1 MSQKPHPTCSS
12 VVSRR
17 VVNQTPAVKDE
28 PLRDL
33 KGFWLFSDVV
43 YGSFMHSTS
52 DILCAFQF

>member
-1 MSQKPHPTCSS
+1 MSQKPPPICSS

-17 VVNQTPAVKDE
+17 VVNQTPAGKDE

-33 KGFWLFSDVV
+33 NCFWLFSDGV
-43 YGSFMHSTS
+43 YGSFIHSTS